1 MDLQAT
7 QCPRKLTDNQRRTLS
22 QVMGQYESMLVGLI
36 MSVKDVDEMRRPG
49 EKLTQNLDF
58 KKKLISYHNRFKLRL
73 IDLGLLLPAFE
84 RAEKNALS
92 SAEMIVAGQPRSDV
106 RHWIDRYRC
115 DLFFGLELDTQ
126 NVIFD
131 CYRWGEKVHEAFNR

>member
-58 KKKLISYHNRFKLRL
+58 KKKLASYHDRFKRRL
-73 IDLGLLLPAFE
+73 IDLGLFAYSGE
-84 RAEKNALS
+84 RD
-92 SAEMIVAGQPRSDV
+92 RSF
-106 RHWIDRYRC
+106 R
-115 DLFFGLELDTQ
+115 GS
-126 NVIFD
+126 
-131 CYRWGEKVHEAFNR
+131 

>member
-1 MDLQAT
+1 MDLQAN
-7 QCPRKLTDNQRRTLS
+7 QSPRKLTFNQRRKLS
-22 QVMGQYESMLVGLI
+22 QVMGQYESMLVGLVA
-36 MSVKDVDEMRRPG
+36 SVKDVGEMRTPG

-58 KKKLISYHNRFKLRL
+58 KKKLLSYHERFRLRL
-73 IDLGLLLPAFE
+73 IDLDLMLPVFE
-84 RAEKNALS
+84 HAERNAIS
-92 SAEMIVAGQPRSDV
+92 SAEMIVAGQSRSDV